1 MRELSRVAT
10 ELTGSPIRRMFNIAA
25 TIEDVVSFTVGEPD
39 FVTPANVRQAAVRS
53 LDRGETHY
61 TANAGV
67 PSLRAAVSS
76 HMRSEYGLSWDP
88 ESEIIVTAGGMEALM
103 LSMMVL
109 LDPGDEVLIS
119 DPHWPNYPRQVL
131 MCGAVPRFFTLR
143 EENGFVPCP
152 DELRKAVSAR
162 TKLIVLNS
170 PANPTGAV
178 IDAATL
184 QEIARLAIERD
195 LFVISDEVYRH
206 FVYDGT
212 RFSSISTVDGMQER
226 TLVVDSFSKTYA
238 MTGWRVGFALGPQRV
253 VENMVKYQENFIGC
267 VNTQAQHAAL
277 EALQGPQTALHE
289 MLATYAER
297 RRLLVEGLNRTPK
310 VSCGWPKGTFYCFA
324 NIREAG
330 MSSED
335 FTMRLLR
342 ETRVVAVPGS
352 GFGPAGE
359 GYVRLSYAT
368 SSQNISEGLSRLRRF
383 TEILS

>member
-1 MRELSRVAT
+1 
-10 ELTGSPIRRMFNIAA
+10 
-25 TIEDVVSFTVGEPD
+25 
-39 FVTPANVRQAAVRS
+39 
-53 LDRGETHY
+53 
-61 TANAGV
+61 
-67 PSLRAAVSS
+67 
-76 HMRSEYGLSWDP
+76 
-88 ESEIIVTAGGMEALM
+88 M
-103 LSMMVL
+103 LSMMAL

-152 DELRKAVSAR
+152 DELRKAISAR
-162 TKLIVLNS
+162 TKLIVLNT

-212 RFSSISTVDGMQER
+212 QFSSISTVDGMKER

-238 MTGWRVGFALGPQRV
+238 MTGWRVGFAAAPRRI
-253 VENMVKYQENFIGC
+253 VENMVKFQENFIGC
-267 VNTQAQHAAL
+267 VNTQAQHAAI
-277 EALQGPQTALHE
+277 EALQGPQTALRE

-297 RRLLVEGLNRTPK
+297 RRLLVEGLNRIPK

-324 NIREAG
+324 NIRGAG

-335 FTMRLLR
+335 FTTGLLR

-352 GFGPAGE
+352 GFGSAGE

-383 TEILS
+383 AESLS